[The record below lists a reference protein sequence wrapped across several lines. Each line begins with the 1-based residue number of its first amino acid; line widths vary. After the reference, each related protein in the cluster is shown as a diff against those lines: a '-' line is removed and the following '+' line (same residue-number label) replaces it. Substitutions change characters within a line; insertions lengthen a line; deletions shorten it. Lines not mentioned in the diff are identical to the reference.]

1 MPFGIALLTR
11 GTRSSSISQW
21 AGTSPSYQK
30 ACTCFLDSL
39 FHQGSENGSKKNYDP
54 AAYGIKTEITK
65 LDKIRWQRNISQ
77 VRKKIKTPEEE
88 LSEVEIGN
96 LLEEGFIV
104 MILIEEM
111 SQDLRKT
118 IGAQIKKIQKK
129 MFNKDLEE
137 LKNKHTEMNNT
148 ITEMKIQILP
158 LEGIYSTI
166 T

>member
-30 ACTCFLDSL
+30 VCTCLLDSL
-39 FHQGSENGSKKNYDP
+39 FHQGSESGSKKNYNP
-54 AAYGIKTEITK
+54 AAYGIKTAMTT

-77 VRKKIKTPEEE
+77 VRKKIKTPEE

-111 SQDLRKT
+111 IQDLKKT

-129 MFNKDLEE
+129 VFNKDLEE
-137 LKNKHTEMNNT
+137 LKNKQTEMNT
-148 ITEMKIQILP
+148 ITEMKIQFLP